1 MEVKFSNED
10 LEVME
15 NLLVELLLAAILAA
29 PHMGAVITE
38 MAIGISDKLSPVAV
52 ERAKD
57 YALFRAKQGVRRG
70 V

>member
-1 MEVKFSNED
+1 METKFSNED

-15 NLLVELLLAAILAA
+15 NLLVELLLAALLAA

-38 MAIGISDKLSPVAV
+38 MAIGISDNLSPVAV

-57 YALFRAKQGVRRG
+57 YALFRAKQGARRG